1 MDSHILSAD
10 SLARL
15 GLDQQPFLSQW
26 QDAFA
31 FGDASLD
38 MTINVCLEHLRDA
51 SPPILIKGEHGI
63 GKSAQLQRLMAR
75 GDDLHCCLIQAGPE
89 TSMAAVDH
97 AVRLAWQPH
106 PRHGDP
112 KQLSLDRFLAALCE
126 DGMRPVLVVDD
137 AHHLEPKVLGT
148 LLNLKQHMHDRLG
161 QTIGLVLAAER
172 GIDATLSLLEGR
184 LRIVGMLYTIA
195 ARPFNREQTAAYLE
209 HRLRA
214 AGLAGPMPLNAQ
226 DIEAIQQQSGGLPG
240 DVNRLAVARLQT
252 AVAGTSA
259 RTGDDGATALP
270 SRLLMPAAITL
281 VVLGLL
287 AALYGLIAGLLTP
300 GEEVGA
306 PRIEAGSE
314 RLALPAPETTA
325 PAAPR
330 TPAPAPATAAP
341 GAELP
346 NPPEEAVPRASATPP
361 EEEPP
366 VTEPPPARMA
376 FDFSEPPVLPEP
388 TPAASTP
395 AAPPAARAET
405 EAEVEPRPA
414 PAPTV
419 TTRPREEAAPPQATR
434 GTLHDALWLLRQ
446 DPEHYTIQALAV
458 STEAAARRFYETA
471 APGLE
476 AGLAPTRRAGQT
488 WHVLVLGTY
497 PDADTARRAI
507 PALPDPVQKN
517 RPFIRRIGDLQEA
530 ILAAR

>member
-1 MDSHILSAD
+1 MDSHLLSAD

-26 QDAFA
+26 QDAFG

-172 GIDATLSLLEGR
+172 DIDATLSLLEGR
-184 LRIVGMLYTIA
+184 LRIVGTLYTIA
-195 ARPFNREQTAAYLE
+195 ARPLNREQTAAYLE

-214 AGLAGPMPLNAQ
+214 AGLAGPLPLSAQ

-240 DVNRLAVARLQT
+240 DINRLAVARLQAT
-252 AVAGTSA
+252 GAGTSA
-259 RTGDDGATALP
+259 RTGDDAATALP
-270 SRLLMPAAITL
+270 GRLLMPAAITL

-300 GEEVGA
+300 EEEVSA

-314 RLALPAPETTA
+314 PLALPAPETTA
-325 PAAPR
+325 PVAPR
-330 TPAPAPATAAP
+330 TPAPAPSTATP
-341 GAELP
+341 DSELP
-346 NPPEEAVPRASATPP
+346 DPPEEAVPRAAATSP
-361 EEEPP
+361 EEETP
-366 VTEPPPARMA
+366 VTEPPPAQMA
-376 FDFSEPPVLPEP
+376 FDSSEPPVLPEP

-395 AAPPAARAET
+395 AEPPPARAE
-405 EAEVEPRPA
+405 AETRPA

-419 TTRPREEAAPPQATR
+419 TR

-497 PDADTARRAI
+497 PDAETARRAI
-507 PALPDPVQKN
+507 PALPEAVQKS

>member
-1 MDSHILSAD
+1 MDSHLLSAD
-10 SLARL
+10 CLDRL
-15 GLDQQPFLSQW
+15 GLDQQPFLPQW

-31 FGDASLD
+31 FGDTSLD

-51 SPPILIKGEHGI
+51 SPPILIQGEHGI
-63 GKSAQLQRLMAR
+63 GKSAQLHRLMAR

-184 LRIVGMLYTIA
+184 LRIVGTLYTIA

-214 AGLAGPMPLNAQ
+214 AGLTGPMPLSAQ

-240 DVNRLAVARLQT
+240 DINRLAVARLQT
-252 AVAGTSA
+252 AAAGTSA
-259 RTGDDGATALP
+259 RTGGGRKTALP

-287 AALYGLIAGLLTP
+287 AALYGLIAGVFTP
-300 GEEVGA
+300 EE
-306 PRIEAGSE
+306 EAGDE
-314 RLALPAPETTA
+314 PLALPAAETTA
-325 PAAPR
+325 PAAPHR
-330 TPAPAPATAAP
+330 PAPAPATATP
-341 GAELP
+341 GSQP
-346 NPPEEAVPRASATPP
+346 PSPPEEAVPRASATPT
-361 EEEPP
+361 EAESP
-366 VTEPPPARMA
+366 VTGPPPARKA
-376 FDFSEPPVLPEP
+376 LDFSEPPVLPEP
-388 TPAASTP
+388 APAAGTP
-395 AAPPAARAET
+395 TGPPPAGAEAET
-405 EAEVEPRPA
+405 RPA
-414 PAPTV
+414 PAPAV
-419 TTRPREEAAPPQATR
+419 STRPPAEAAPPQAVR

-458 STEAAARRFYETA
+458 ATEAAARRYYETA

-488 WHVLVLGTY
+488 WHVLVLGIY

-507 PALPDPVQKN
+507 PALPDPVQEN